1 MFTFLKRKKASESG
15 ALNTNTLADI
25 ARGMQHAVNSAAELA
40 DQQYLRLFELYFE
53 DNDKKQAVPR
63 MKEFVLPNG
72 KVISVPLIS
81 LVPPAGLNLE
91 RMKVQMA
98 VRIDKTEVKQA
109 TKEGALDHVTRTS
122 FQVSFSPRK
131 GAAEERNQNVMDV
144 EMEFTAGDEPEGV
157 ARVIEEYINGVIPKS
172 QPPAPPALP
181 ADPASP
187 ETPGA
192 PFAPAGPTT

>member
-1 MFTFLKRKKASESG
+1 MFTFLRRKQASESG
-15 ALNTNTLADI
+15 ALSTNTLADI

-53 DNDKKQAVPR
+53 ENDKKQAIPR

-98 VRIDKTEVKQA
+98 VRIDKTDVKQA
-109 TKEGALDHVTRTS
+109 TKDGALDHVTRTS
-122 FQVSFSPRK
+122 FHVSFSPRK
-131 GAAEERNQNVMDV
+131 GSEERNQNVMDV
-144 EMEFTAGDEPEGV
+144 EMEFAAGDEPEGV
-157 ARVIEEYINGVIPKS
+157 ARVIEEYINSVVPKTAGS
-172 QPPAPPALP
+172 PPTPGSTPPHEP
-181 ADPASP
+181 TD
-187 ETPGA
+187 TPGA
-192 PFAPAGPTT
+192 PFAPAS